1 MKRNLIL
8 EEAVMLYFKMA
19 LGICCVYEKGKFIV
33 LAFLLMN
40 TNFCDSKVRNNFKE
54 WQLWSFKIC
63 IKDICIYNLKMY
75 EKGKS
80 LKFNIQGISCLLKY
94 CYACSIHLPLFAKS
108 NFEFPYQKKKL
119 KNLTNSCKLFLS
131 LFHLKL
137 FVLLL
142 LSALHNTWHRIQML
156 WGYFVVNHWVPGKMS
171 GRI

>member
-1 MKRNLIL
+1 
-8 EEAVMLYFKMA
+8 
-19 LGICCVYEKGKFIV
+19 
-33 LAFLLMN
+33 
-40 TNFCDSKVRNNFKE
+40 
-54 WQLWSFKIC
+54 
-63 IKDICIYNLKMY
+63 MY

-94 CYACSIHLPLFAKS
+94 CYACSIHLPFFAKS

-131 LFHLKL
+131 LFHPKL

-142 LSALHNTWHRIQML
+142 LSAFHNTWHSRSSG
-156 WGYFVVNHWVPGKMS
+156 GYFVVNHWVPGKMS